1 LRPPHPACSTGALDA
16 LSARI
21 AVLDG
26 RGRIL
31 AVNEA
36 WRRFA
41 EESPAAGSALA
52 VGGDYLAVCERG
64 EHGLV
69 ADAGR
74 AASAGIR
81 SVAEGGAERFVMD
94 YAGASPHDGR
104 WLQMT
109 VTRFAAPGPV
119 RLVVAHEDIT
129 ERKQVEDRLRRSD
142 ERYRAF
148 IEHSSEA
155 IWRFELGTPVP
166 ITLDVDAQ
174 IDAFYRHAY
183 LAECNDATARMYGY
197 ERAEELIGFPLA
209 DLLPRDDPANVDY
222 LRRFVASSYRL
233 TDGESHEHDREGR
246 PRHFLNNLIGI
257 VENGHLL
264 RAWGTQR
271 DVTERKQ
278 AEIALRDSERKLRLA
293 LEAAEL
299 AIWELRQDGSRTL
312 SDNYASIVGAAPPT
326 DRAFLELVHPEDR
339 DEMVARVQ
347 RAAREGGAYRHEY
360 RVCLPDGEE
369 RWLAGYG
376 RVVSGEA
383 GTPDRMTGVVM
394 NVTARRRAEEQR
406 EEARRSMHLAL
417 EVARAGVWEWDLVAD
432 RVTGDENLARIFGLP
447 CEDVVSSRL
456 PVEAFFRALHPD
468 DRTQVETRLHEL
480 FVAGG
485 EYEMEFRVVQP
496 ACATRWLS
504 SRGRITL
511 DADGRAVRATGLVFD
526 ITAQKELDA
535 RLRESEQRYR
545 SLVSATAAI
554 VAVADREGRFATPQP
569 AWEAYTGQP
578 WEEHR
583 DYGYIDALHA
593 EDQAAAAQAWEKARG
608 ERRIFEYEAR
618 LRHAPSD
625 SYRYCVARVVPVF
638 DDDGSV
644 REWVSS
650 IADVDERRRAER
662 LAERARAEAE
672 RANAAKD
679 AFLATLSHELR
690 APLQGALGWLG
701 LLRSGGLGAEQQ
713 AKALTTLERSVRH
726 QAQLVNDLLDVS
738 RIISGKLRVEPSA
751 VDLALVLEQVRDELQ
766 LDATSKGVR
775 LAVVSSVDGATV
787 MGDAERLAQIFRNLV
802 ANAIKFTPS
811 GGRVAIACETRGDEA
826 VVTVSDTG
834 RGIAADFL
842 PHVFDRFSQAD
853 SSITREHGGLGL
865 GLGIVRHLVS
875 LHGGD
880 VAADSPGVGQ
890 GATFRVTLPIWSR
903 PPLARAVTPAGESRA
918 ADSLRAVRVCLVE
931 DDNDTR
937 EVVAVLLE
945 QAGACVTA
953 ASGARAAVEL
963 LADAPPDV
971 IVTDLG
977 MPGEDGFWLARH
989 VRDSGLAVPMV
1000 ALTGFADTE
1009 MRARALAEGFQAHV
1023 AKPVDPD
1030 HLVAQIRSLLDR
1042 DA

>member
-1 LRPPHPACSTGALDA
+1 MEESHDFLQAALDA

-155 IWRFELGTPVP
+155 IWRFELGMPVP

-278 AEIALRDSERKLRLA
+278 AEIALRDSERKLR
-293 LEAAEL
+293 
-299 AIWELRQDGSRTL
+299 
-312 SDNYASIVGAAPPT
+312 
-326 DRAFLELVHPEDR
+326 
-339 DEMVARVQ
+339 
-347 RAAREGGAYRHEY
+347 
-360 RVCLPDGEE
+360 
-369 RWLAGYG
+369 
-376 RVVSGEA
+376 
-383 GTPDRMTGVVM
+383 
-394 NVTARRRAEEQR
+394 
-406 EEARRSMHLAL
+406 LAL

-583 DYGYIDALHA
+583 DYGYIDALHL
-593 EDQAAAAQAWEKARG
+593 EDQAAAAQAWEEARG

-918 ADSLRAVRVCLVE
+918 ADSLSAVRVCLVE

-1042 DA
+1042 GA